1 MSVATRLKMAKNKYE
16 MYLKALEPIFKEEH
30 DVNVLLNKTVEVNN
44 KKMHL
49 VDAFSK
55 LYFYKNEV
63 KIFTKVLEDCESLC
77 KK

>member
-30 DVNVLLNKTVEVNN
+30 DVNVLLDKMVEVNN
-44 KKMHL
+44 TKMYL

-55 LYFYKNEV
+55 LYYYKNEV
-63 KIFTKVLEDCESLC
+63 KIFTKALEDCERLC